1 MAMAVTRFRL
11 GELTEIHLGDLPMQV
26 RDVQPHRA
34 HLGELDW
41 LQMQEAQISLG
52 RKTTVVP
59 HTQITPGREP
69 A

>member
-11 GELTEIHLGDLPMQV
+11 GELTEINLGDLPMQV

-34 HLGELDW
+34 RLGDLDW
-41 LQMQEAQISLG
+41 LQMQEAQIPLG
-52 RKTTVVP
+52 RKTTIVP
-59 HTQITPGREP
+59 RAQITPERGT